1 MNFTNENLKKFNL
14 KRGGFFLFKV
24 KIIFRILFSK
34 SFFVVIR
41 ETKDGKMYNDVNSFN
56 IPLKKVS
63 DIAADIYI
71 ESISIEFDNVEGL
84 NAVKK

>member
-14 KRGGFFLFKV
+14 KRGEFFLFKV

>member
-14 KRGGFFLFKV
+14 KRGEFFLFKV

-71 ESISIEFDNVEGL
+71 ESISIEYDNVKSE
-84 NAVKK
+84 VKN